1 MADLFRDR
9 LCWEKRPISGYI
21 CTFSSWKTNTLG
33 VFDCLIRSFF
43 LFVSASQH
51 SGTVEDEHD
60 DGDDED
66 TLARCYI
73 CDQPFSDV
81 DK

>member
-1 MADLFRDR
+1 MYWVCVC
-9 LCWEKRPISGYI
+9 LC
-21 CTFSSWKTNTLG
+21 LM
-33 VFDCLIRSFF
+33 RSFF
-43 LFVSASQH
+43 LFVPASQH
-51 SGTVEDEHD
+51 SEAVEDEHD

-73 CDQPFSDV
+73 CDQPFAEV